1 QRTLGSIATDPAI
14 LYTPRNLSL
23 AESAIFDKIVA
34 GGFRTWRIVSA
45 QLPKIPALWY
55 RADNLDGLF
64 NTTLTTGQRLP
75 VIKNIG
81 TKGSA
86 GDMLQATTNFQ
97 PFYEAT
103 GGPGGIPCVHCT
115 SNAQFMEAVVPLAQ
129 TVMYVAVVEWAVTNV
144 FAALCGGLD
153 NDAESALANG
163 GGYLRPYAGNAAN
176 VLGTITGGKWNKVV
190 VAFDGNNS
198 SGMLNDVVNTVF
210 DPGPSN
216 PVNGLR
222 LFNRGDF
229 GWPMGDGKF
238 TELMVFD

>member
-1 QRTLGSIATDPAI
+1 
-14 LYTPRNLSL
+14 
-23 AESAIFDKIVA
+23 
-34 GGFRTWRIVSA
+34 
-45 QLPKIPALWY
+45 
-55 RADNLDGLF
+55 
-64 NTTLTTGQRLP
+64 
-75 VIKNIG
+75 
-81 TKGSA
+81 
-86 GDMLQATTNFQ
+86 
-97 PFYEAT
+97 
-103 GGPGGIPCVHCT
+103 CVHCT

-129 TVMYVAVVEWAVTNV
+129 TGMYVAVVEWAVTNV

-238 TELMVFD
+238 TELMVFDDLIQVYDTQGFDDYIEYRGLPGRDGGW